1 MKIYFLF
8 TINSEAFERNC
19 RAVELTPDH
28 VPDINVITG
37 VLKDYLRELPEPLF
51 TRCLFQM
58 TVDALGVCLPDD
70 PGTFSFL
77 YTFLLEFNSNFS
89 LLLLPFHKSHGKNQK
104 EMQN

>member
-1 MKIYFLF
+1 MCEQLSDVPRFF
-8 TINSEAFERNC
+8 CREAFERNC

-58 TVDALGVCLPDD
+58 TVDALGKCPLP
-70 PGTFSFL
+70 
-77 YTFLLEFNSNFS
+77 Y
-89 LLLLPFHKSHGKNQK
+89 FHCNKSPW
-104 EMQN
+104 